1 MAEGKG
7 YRIEAILYSLSSSF
21 NLGGVLRFVAFLFS
35 LLLIFSNSWASPAYK
50 EKLLPDFAT
59 TVLDRHGNVIGYFY
73 KKHFRLYASFD
84 EIPQNLI
91 WAVISAEDARFYEH
105 KGIDPV
111 GLLRAAVRDITS
123 GRIVQGGSTITQQL
137 AKLIF
142 LSPKRTFSRKLKEIE
157 IARELEDK
165 LSKNEIL
172 ELYLNYVYLGSGAYG
187 VKAAA
192 RVLFGKDLKDLSLT
206 ECALI
211 AGLIRGPEYYN
222 PFKHPERAL
231 RRRNWVLKQMYKN
244 GYITKTI
251 YFNAI
256 NQPLGVLPKPERPRT
271 AGYEL
276 DFVRFMAK
284 KILPAKELYT
294 GGLTIRTTIDE
305 DIQNFAQKVLSSYA
319 EKYSKEHN
327 LNDLQCAGMA
337 MTRLGEVLF
346 VVGGTN
352 YKKTKLNRAFQIL
365 RPIGSTAKPITYLSA
380 FEKGISPYDYVENT
394 PVELPMKYAGKEN
407 SEYEEDKYWRPE
419 NYSHHYTDYM
429 EVKNGLTYS
438 VNLATIHLAM
448 KIPSKVKQNFRKFE
462 FTKGDFNLSYVLGSF
477 PANLYRI
484 LRAFSAIEN
493 GGVLYRPFVI
503 KEILDKHN
511 QLIYRGG
518 PSFKKVADRKDI
530 AILRTILQDV
540 VRKGTARRISYLANE
555 FDVAGKTGT
564 TNGWRD
570 AYFTGFTTSF
580 VMSIW
585 FGRDSYKTLWK
596 GADGGRLSSP
606 PWAEIAERVCSV
618 YGCGKFLPSYEEV
631 VRNYYP
637 LPSLPIKTEIDMYV
651 KANTLSVEDFGI
663 LSTLN

>member
-1 MAEGKG
+1 MRLFAFF
-7 YRIEAILYSLSSSF
+7 LSF
-21 NLGGVLRFVAFLFS
+21 FLLFS
-35 LLLIFSNSWASPAYK
+35 NTWASPSYK

-73 KKHFRLYASFD
+73 KKHFRLYAPFN

-123 GRIVQGGSTITQQL
+123 GKIVQGGSTITQQL

-142 LSPKRTFSRKLKEIE
+142 LSPQRTFSRKLKEIG
-157 IARELEDK
+157 IAKELEDN
-165 LSKNEIL
+165 LTKNEIL

-192 RVLFGKDLKDLSLT
+192 RVLFGKDLKNLSLT
-206 ECALI
+206 ECALL

-222 PFKHPERAL
+222 PFRHPERAL

-244 GYITKTI
+244 GYITKNI
-251 YFNAI
+251 YLDAI
-256 NQPLGVLPKPERPRT
+256 NQPLGILPKPERPRT

-276 DFVRFMAK
+276 DFVKFMAK
-284 KILPAKELYT
+284 RVLPADQLYT
-294 GGLTIRTTIDE
+294 GGLTIKTTIDE
-305 DIQNFAQKVLSSYA
+305 DVQNLAQKVLASYA
-319 EKYSKEHN
+319 EKYSKEHD

-346 VVGGTN
+346 VVGGTD
-352 YKKTKLNRAFQIL
+352 YSKTKLNRAFQIL

-394 PVELPMKYAGKEN
+394 PLELPMEEAGKKTKKD
-407 SEYEEDKYWRPE
+407 EEDKYWRPE

-429 EVKNGLTYS
+429 EVKDGLTYS

-448 KIPSKVKQNFRKFE
+448 KIPSKIRQNFKKFE
-462 FTKGDFNLSYVLGSF
+462 FTRGDFNLSYVLGSF
-477 PANLYRI
+477 PSNLYRI

-503 KEILDKHN
+503 KEVLDKHD
-511 QLIYRGG
+511 QLIYRGT
-518 PSFKKVADRKDI
+518 PSFKKVADKKDI
-530 AILRTILQDV
+530 AVLRSILQDV
-540 VRKGTARRISYLANE
+540 VKKGTARRISYLTKK

-564 TNGWRD
+564 TNSWRD

-580 VMSIW
+580 VMSVW
-585 FGRDSYKTLWK
+585 FGRDSYKTLWR

-606 PWAEIAERVCSV
+606 PWAEIAEKLCSV
-618 YGCGKFLPSYEEV
+618 YGCGKFLPSYEEIV
-631 VRNYYP
+631 KNYYP
-637 LPSLPIKTEIDMYV
+637 LPSIPLKTELSRYV
-651 KANTLSVEDFGI
+651 KADTLGVSYMESLV
-663 LSTLN
+663 TPN

>member
-1 MAEGKG
+1 M
-7 YRIEAILYSLSSSF
+7 
-21 NLGGVLRFVAFLFS
+21 RFFAFLLSVF
-35 LLLIFSNSWASPAYK
+35 LLFSNSWASPAYR
-50 EKLLPDFAT
+50 EKLMPDFAT
-59 TVLDRHGNVIGYFY
+59 TILDRHGNTIGYFY
-73 KKHFRLYASFD
+73 KKHFRLYAPFE

-123 GRIVQGGSTITQQL
+123 GKIVQGGSTITQQL

-142 LSPKRTFSRKLKEIE
+142 LSPQRTFSRKLKEIG
-157 IARELEDK
+157 IAKELEDN

-192 RVLFGKDLKDLSLT
+192 KVLFGKELKNLSLT

-222 PFKHPERAL
+222 PFKHPDRAL

-244 GYITKTI
+244 GYITRNI
-251 YFNAI
+251 YLDAI
-256 NQPLGVLPKPERPRT
+256 KQPLGVLSKPQRPRT
-271 AGYEL
+271 AGYDL

-284 KILPAKELYT
+284 RIIPSDQLYA
-294 GGLTIRTTIDE
+294 GGLTIKTTIDE
-305 DIQNFAQKVLSSYA
+305 DVQKFAQKVLADYA
-319 EKYSKEHN
+319 EKYAKSHD

-346 VVGGTN
+346 VVGGTD

-394 PVELPMKYAGKEN
+394 PVELPMEEIGKRQKK
-407 SEYEEDKYWRPE
+407 SKDKYWRPE
-419 NYSHHYTDYM
+419 NYSHHYTDYV
-429 EVKNGLTYS
+429 EVKDGLTYS
-438 VNLATIHLAM
+438 INLATIHLAM
-448 KIPSKVKQNFRKFE
+448 RVVPEIRRNFRKFE
-462 FTKGDFNLSYVLGSF
+462 FIRGGFNLSYVLGSF
-477 PANLYRI
+477 PSNLYRI
-484 LRAFSAIEN
+484 IRAFSAIEN
-493 GGVLYRPFVI
+493 GGVLYKPFVI
-503 KEILDKHN
+503 KEIIN
-511 QLIYRGG
+511 RRGELIYSGT
-518 PSFKKVADRKDI
+518 PAFKKVADKKYVG
-530 AILRTILQDV
+530 ILRSILQDV
-540 VRKGTARRISYLANE
+540 VKRGTARRISYLAGK

-564 TNGWRD
+564 TNNWRD

-580 VMSIW
+580 VMSVW

-596 GADGGRLSSP
+596 GADGGRLSAP
-606 PWAEIAERVCSV
+606 PWAEIAQKLCST
-618 YGCGKFLPSYEEV
+618 YGCGKFLPSYDEIVEK
-631 VRNYYP
+631 YYP
-637 LPSLPIKTEIDMYV
+637 LPSLPLKTRL
-651 KANTLSVEDFGI
+651 ADFVRVNSLDVSSLTSLFSQKSGY
-663 LSTLN
+663 LHN